1 MESQIQSEERET
13 KEQRYSKASGLGETW
28 HERRNI
34 ASNYE
39 ISRPLQW

>member
-1 MESQIQSEERET
+1 MESQIQGEERES
-13 KEQRYSKASGLGETW
+13 KEQRYSKTSSLGETW
-28 HERRNI
+28 HEGRNI